1 MIRETKIKEKGNELK
16 ARCTACGAA
25 MNRTSEAFR
34 IACPVGYPLDTQIV
48 SAKQDALD
56 VEDKKK
62 KDKKDAAYSRQC
74 KW

>member
-1 MIRETKIKEKGNELK
+1 
-16 ARCTACGAA
+16 